1 MKMKQYL
8 KFFALFLAV
17 FVLAS
22 CNQQEKQL
30 QEEVATLAE
39 ENELLRQE
47 ALEKETSINNF
58 FESMAQIRDNL
69 NEIKVKQNLITEE
82 TRGQDQV
89 GQDVRKQIESDL
101 EAISKLMED
110 NQRRLAELN
119 RQLRNSNVKIT
130 EFETMVASLTSEI
143 EEKNIEISTLR
154 DNMNELNIS
163 NIALAET
170 IETLE
175 EEKMENL
182 QIIEEKTEQLNTA
195 YFTYGTRD
203 ELEDKVIIEKSGGV
217 LGIGRTFL
225 VNSEINPEFYTR
237 LNITQVD
244 KLQVPGKN
252 PRLISQH
259 PDGSYSVEMIDEEGS
274 QIIIEDPA
282 QFWSTTRYLVVSI
295 D

>member
-1 MKMKQYL
+1 MKKYF
-8 KFFALFLAV
+8 KFL
-17 FVLAS
+17 VLGLVVLIFAS
-22 CNQQEKQL
+22 CNQREEQL
-30 QEEVATLAE
+30 EQEVATLNE
-39 ENELLRQE
+39 ELEQLRQE
-47 ALEKETSINNF
+47 SQEKEENIKTF
-58 FESMAQIRDNL
+58 FDSMAQIRDNL

-110 NQRRLAELN
+110 NKRRLAELN

-163 NIALAET
+163 NMALAET

-203 ELEDKVIIEKSGGV
+203 ELEDKVIIEKSGGI

-225 VNSEINPEFYTR
+225 VNSNINSEYFTR

-259 PDGSYSVEMIDEEGS
+259 PDGSYSVEIIDEEGA
-274 QIIIEDPA
+274 QIVIEDPA

>member
-1 MKMKQYL
+1 M
-8 KFFALFLAV
+8 ALAV
-17 FVLAS
+17 FVMAS
-22 CNQQEKQL
+22 CNQREEQL
-30 QEEVATLAE
+30 EQEVATLNEELEQLRLESQEKE
-39 ENELLRQE
+39 ENI
-47 ALEKETSINNF
+47 KMF
-58 FESMAQIRDNL
+58 FESMEQIRENL

-101 EAISKLMED
+101 EAISNLMED
-110 NQRRLAELN
+110 NRRRLADLN

-130 EFETMVASLTSEI
+130 EFENMVASLTSEI
-143 EEKNIEISTLR
+143 EEKNVEISTLR
-154 DNMNELNIS
+154 DNLNELNIS
-163 NIALAET
+163 NMALAET
-170 IETLE
+170 IEKLE
-175 EEKMENL
+175 EEKAENL

-203 ELEDKVIIEKSGGV
+203 ELVDKVIIEKSGGV

-225 VNSEINPEFYTR
+225 VNSEINPEYFTR

-259 PDGSYSVEMIDEEGS
+259 PDGSYVLEMVDEEGA